1 MTARVV
7 LASLAFLLLAVPP
20 SAGAQSIDF
29 VGVRY
34 DRANFTRAGLGQA
47 GHWFAQF
54 GADAPVSGRPTGENA
69 RVRLPEWIA
78 PLNHVEAPA
87 DVGCTPFEIAGGC
100 LPTYLFRSFSQ
111 DGPARSAGG
120 HRSWSVLRL
129 PGGERGRSGAIVDPH
144 TAAGN
149 RNNTIN
155 RIQLRATPPSP
166 FYVSVVTDTTAMQH
180 DPGRTLVL
188 RGNAGPLDTDQTQI
202 ESASEPGPAEL
213 VFNGE
218 PDAYMFRVSDF
229 RAGDYLK
236 LRLAASDSSTAG
248 ASFSGLLFDGYLR
261 GASSPAS

>member
-1 MTARVV
+1 MARVV
-7 LASLAFLLLAVPP
+7 LAALACLLLAMPQ
-20 SAGAQSIDF
+20 SAGARSIDF

-34 DRANFTRAGLGQA
+34 DRANLARAGLGQA

-54 GADAPVSGRPTGENA
+54 GADAPVSGRPTRENA

-78 PLNHVEAPA
+78 PLNHVESPTE
-87 DVGCTPFEIAGGC
+87 VGCTAFEIAGGC

-129 PGGERGRSGAIVDPH
+129 PGGERGRAGAIVDPH

-218 PDAYMFRVSDF
+218 PDTYMFRVSDF

-236 LRLAASDSSTAG
+236 LRLAAADSSTAG
-248 ASFSGLLFDGYLR
+248 ASFSGLLFD
-261 GASSPAS
+261 